1 MKSMFADVIFPQKL
15 PPLTYRTPPDAPADL
30 PGRIVQA
37 ELGRRIAAG
46 IVVSTFAD
54 SAALA
59 AAHGPLPDGVHL
71 KALAQIDSQFFTT
84 GGFRLFQWL
93 TDYYLAPAGLAL
105 KTCFFDEATS
115 DPKPLRKSRKTSEPL
130 SVATPEQPDQ
140 SEQESIQVLA
150 ASLRKQAYQTWL
162 YHAPAGGGPLPF
174 VSGLLHSIIPD
185 TKGIMLLVPEFGMLQ
200 QCAGWLS
207 ALAGDRLAILHSRLT
222 PNQRIHAIHR
232 IRSGMA
238 DIVLGTRSAV
248 LAPMPKLSLIVV
260 ADEQSPSYKAEE
272 GVRYHGRDV
281 AVMRGYL
288 EKAAVLLASS
298 CPSLESSHNVR
309 LGKYRLLDHR
319 KALRQHSRR
328 PEIRMVRPPSRKE
341 RTRTLLAPEIVKAVR
356 AYLKSGQSV
365 LFLINRK
372 GYSLLE
378 CRDCAGMVHCAAC
391 SAPLVFH
398 KNRNLVEC
406 RTCMTRTSV
415 PSQCPS
421 CAGVDLQPFGAGTER
436 IREELAELF
445 GQEAAIIEKDHQP
458 DSDGQ
463 VFSELAPLV
472 VGTGYAVH
480 SAHEREYSAAVVLS
494 LDATL
499 SQPDFR
505 AHERTFQE
513 IILLLRQVRPGG
525 TLFIQTRN
533 DRSPLVR
540 AIARLD
546 YDSFLS
552 LELGQ
557 RQAVGY
563 PPFARLIN
571 IAVYAT
577 QQAAS
582 SEQRLSALLGKE
594 APTAVEVL
602 GPLEV
607 VPDLKGYS
615 RCWRIMI
622 KSSDRKT
629 AGAVAR
635 RIQQLFEKDKNV
647 RVVVDVDPYVM

>member
-1 MKSMFADVIFPQKL
+1 MKSMFADVVFPQKL
-15 PPLTYRTPPDAPADL
+15 PPLTYRVPPDAPADL

-46 IVVSTFAD
+46 IIVSTFAD

-71 KALAQIDSQFFTT
+71 KTLSQIDSQFFNT

-105 KTCFFDEATS
+105 KACFFDEATS
-115 DPKPLRKSRKTSEPL
+115 DPKPLRRSRKPSGPL
-130 SVATPEQPDQ
+130 SIAKPDQPD
-140 SEQESIQVLA
+140 SAEQESIQVLA
-150 ASLRKQAYQTWL
+150 AALRKQTYQTWL
-162 YHAPAGGGPLPF
+162 YHAPAGGGHLPF

-185 TKGIMLLVPEFGMLQ
+185 TKGIILLVPEFGMLQ
-200 QCAGWLS
+200 QYAGWLS
-207 ALAGDRLAILHSRLT
+207 ALAGDRLAMLHSRLT

-232 IRSGMA
+232 IRSGVA

-248 LAPMPKLSLIVV
+248 LAPMPKLSLIIA
-260 ADEQSPSYKAEE
+260 ADEQSPAYKAEE
-272 GVRYHGRDV
+272 GVRYQGRDV

-298 CPSLESSHNVR
+298 CPSLESSYNVR
-309 LGKYRLLDHR
+309 IGKYRLLDHHMAYR
-319 KALRQHSRR
+319 ATAGR
-328 PEIRMVRPPSRKE
+328 PEIRMVRPPSRTE
-341 RTRTLLAPEIVKAVR
+341 RTRKLLAPDIVKAVR

-378 CRDCAGMVHCAAC
+378 CRDCAAMVHCPAC

-398 KNRNLVEC
+398 KNRNFLEC

-445 GQEAAIIEKDHQP
+445 GQEAAIVEKDHEA
-458 DSDGQ
+458 DADGQ

-472 VGTGYAVH
+472 VGTEYAVH
-480 SAHEREYSAAVVLS
+480 SACERDYSAAVVLS

-513 IILLLRQVRPGG
+513 ITLLLRRIRPGG

-533 DRSPLVR
+533 ERSPLVR

-546 YDSFLS
+546 YDGFLS
-552 LELGQ
+552 LELQQ
-557 RQAVGY
+557 RRAVGY
-563 PPFARLIN
+563 PPFARLIT

-582 SEQRLSALLGKE
+582 AEQRLSALLGKK

-602 GPLEV
+602 GPLEIL
-607 VPDLKGYS
+607 PDLKGYT

-629 AGAVAR
+629 AGSVAR
-635 RIQQLFEKDKNV
+635 RIQQLFEKDKHV